1 MKLNENIYLGLP
13 QRITEI
19 FSEIDSD
26 ICMELLHADEK
37 YAELFNK
44 SDELQKM
51 HPFIMAV
58 LEGSGE
64 VTLTAEEHD
73 ALIEYLGVKIEMDD
87 IERQHIYFHGH
98 KDNFAYLKK
107 IGVI

>member
-1 MKLNENIYLGLP
+1 MQLNESIYLNLP

-19 FSEIDSD
+19 FPEIDSD
-26 ICMELLHADEK
+26 ICMELLHTDEK
-37 YAELFNK
+37 YAELFSK

-64 VTLTAEEHD
+64 VTLMAEEHG
-73 ALIEYLGVKIEMDD
+73 ALVEYLGVKIEMD
-87 IERQHIYFHGH
+87 E
-98 KDNFAYLKK
+98 
-107 IGVI
+107 

>member
-1 MKLNENIYLGLP
+1 MQLNGSTYLDFP

-19 FSEIDSD
+19 FPEIDSD
-26 ICMELLHADEK
+26 ICMALLHADEK

-44 SDELQKM
+44 SDELQKA
-51 HPFIMAV
+51 HPFIMSV

-64 VTLTAEEHD
+64 VSLTAEEHG
-73 ALIEYLGVKIEMDD
+73 ALVEYMGVKIEMEDM
-87 IERQHIYFHGH
+87 ERQHIYFHGH

-107 IGVI
+107 IGVL

>member
-1 MKLNENIYLGLP
+1 MQLNESFYLDLS
-13 QRITEI
+13 QRIAEI
-19 FSEIDSD
+19 FPEIDSD
-26 ICMELLHADEK
+26 ICMELLHTDEK
-37 YAELFNK
+37 YAELFSK

-64 VTLTAEEHD
+64 VALTAEEHG
-73 ALIEYLGVKIEMDD
+73 ALVEYLGVKIEMDD

-107 IGVI
+107 IGVL